1 MPNLNLIFKR
11 TLITLLAFLA
21 TISLL
26 FAIFYHSSTVRVNVV
41 NNSDGE
47 ISNIVIVGTED
58 SVTIQSIEKNKSKKV
73 KLTMHGEG
81 TYSIRA
87 TLSSGITITGD
98 GRYIESGYKVQDTVT
113 SKGIEHEFGLF
124 Y

>member
-1 MPNLNLIFKR
+1 MPNLNLIFQR

-26 FAIFYHSSTVRVNVV
+26 FAIFYHSSTVRVNVI

-58 SVTIQSIEKNKSKKV
+58 SVTIQSIEKNKSKKI
-73 KLTMHGEG
+73 KLKMHGEG